1 MQEYLAGY
9 RDAIEKVF
17 ELQKDK
23 AGFPTLKQA
32 LLEEFFKK
40 SANPIDIGSNWL
52 KGTTVTYPALGH
64 PPYCGSVST
73 SLSGSAALRNFA
85 LTGNDDSPMLESREL

>member
-32 LLEEFFKK
+32 LLEDYFER
-40 SANPIDIGSNWL
+40 SRREALPLGGL
-52 KGTTVTYPALGH
+52 GTLRTYPGLGH

-73 SLSGSAALRNFA
+73 SLSGSAALRNFS
-85 LTGNDDSPMLESREL
+85 LTGNDDTPMLESREL